1 MPTLNRETSRLR
13 TDGPLLLP
21 DMTGSRED
29 ALWDREIMT
38 CIVHVPRRTQLDTA
52 LPRTYYS
59 AYRATSSF
67 LPQLAIPASNSLC
80 GTRFLSASALDDLG
94 HQEGATGDSTS
105 MVTRVKKSCDLRE
118 PRTRRGQPPADTL
131 TCSTSLRSLAQ
142 ALLCATFVPP
152 PPPPSLPMSLPAMSK
167 STHILAA

>member
-1 MPTLNRETSRLR
+1 MKLSVPTLNRETSRLR
-13 TDGPLLLP
+13 TDGRLLLP

-67 LPQLAIPASNSLC
+67 LPQLAIPGPASNSLC
-80 GTRFLSASALDDLG
+80 GTRFLSASALG
-94 HQEGATGDSTS
+94 RSEASRQ
-105 MVTRVKKSCDLRE
+105 
-118 PRTRRGQPPADTL
+118 RTRSRAPRLCALSPVRPPRVSSSCVYVKQFSEPPAWTVEL
-131 TCSTSLRSLAQ
+131 LHRYRGLAQ
-142 ALLCATFVPP
+142 KRDLPP
-152 PPPPSLPMSLPAMSK
+152 
-167 STHILAA
+167 